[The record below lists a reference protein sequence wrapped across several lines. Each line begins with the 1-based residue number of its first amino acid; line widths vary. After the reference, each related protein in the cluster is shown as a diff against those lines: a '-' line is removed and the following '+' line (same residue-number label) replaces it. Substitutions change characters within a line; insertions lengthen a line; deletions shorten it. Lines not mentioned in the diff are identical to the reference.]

1 MGPLTI
7 AQVSADA
14 TLANSRAELLRIA
27 GYEVQTFAS
36 FNELL
41 QNSNARFDLL
51 IIGHSL
57 EYRSIGDVEQLFRSK
72 NPHSPILQ
80 LVATDQKHTDA
91 DILFDVYKGPDKLLE
106 LVRQMVEN
114 RGFRRTGV

>member
-14 TLANSRAELLRIA
+14 SLAKSRAELLRTA
-27 GYEVQTFAS
+27 GYEVQTFTS
-36 FNELL
+36 FNDLL
-41 QNSNARFDLL
+41 HNSNQEFDLL

-57 EYRSIGDVEQLFRSK
+57 EYHSIGDVEQLFRKK

-80 LVATDQKHTDA
+80 LIATNRERTEA
-91 DILFDVYKGPDKLLE
+91 DILFDVYKGPDKLLQF
-106 LVRQMVEN
+106 VKQMVEN
-114 RGFRRTGV
+114 RGCRRTGV